1 MRSYVLQKMLGLIP
15 RKVRLEFDASIEDVE
30 QALLRQL
37 VGIRVRIVGRHC
49 KIVHLPG
56 LQQPVS
62 VLEGWLIDEGR
73 GCVLDGKIR
82 WSRANQLFLL
92 IGLAFLSAFCFG
104 IPALMVRSF
113 LMGTASS
120 SVGHPLIVPFLWAL
134 FTWMPFYFFYRMI
147 FKSRLPEIERLLRR
161 VIPGEQ
167 ASSSNGV

>member
-1 MRSYVLQKMLGLIP
+1 MLGLIP

-73 GCVLDGKIR
+73 GCVLDGRIR

-104 IPALMVRSF
+104 ITALMVRSF

-120 SVGHPLIVPFLWAL
+120 SVGHPLIVPFLSVAPCV
-134 FTWMPFYFFYRMI
+134 FPNTP
-147 FKSRLPEIERLLRR
+147 RLPEIERQLRR
-161 VIPGEQ
+161 IIPGEQ